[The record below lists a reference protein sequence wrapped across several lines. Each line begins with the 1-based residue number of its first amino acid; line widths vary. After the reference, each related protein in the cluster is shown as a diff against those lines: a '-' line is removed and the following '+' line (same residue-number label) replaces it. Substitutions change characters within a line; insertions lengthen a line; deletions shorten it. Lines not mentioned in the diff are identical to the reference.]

1 MKRLSIKDIAQKAGV
16 ATSTVSFVLNGK
28 AKMMRISDS
37 VAQKITAVAKEEGY
51 SPNNIAVSLRTG
63 RSKTLALIVEDISNP
78 FFAALAKTIEE
89 EANKFGYRI
98 VYCSTENDSKKGNDL
113 VTMLLHNQV
122 DGFIITPLPGM
133 EKRMEKLRQLEKPLV
148 FMDRYLPGVDVPY
161 VLLDNKDGVTKGMK
175 YLLKKG
181 YKRIG
186 FVTVDLEQVQMKQRK
201 EAYEKIQK
209 ENGNP
214 KLILNIPFAYRR
226 EQALEKINEFIKTND
241 LDAVFFATN
250 YLGILGL
257 ECIAKLKLVIP
268 KDLAVICFDDHDIFK
283 LFPPGITTIRQP
295 IEEIAQTTVE
305 LLMEQLHSKKPIK
318 RYEQLK
324 AELVIR
330 GSA

>member
-37 VAQKITAVAKEEGY
+37 VAQRITAVAKEEGY

-122 DGFIITPLPGM
+122 DGFIVTPLPGM

-175 YLLKKG
+175 YLLKKK

-209 ENGNP
+209 ENNNP

-257 ECIAKLKLVIP
+257 ECIAKLKLAIP

-305 LLMEQLHSKKPIK
+305 LLMEQLHSKKPVK